1 MNTIGA
7 WLRNAGHRFSRAF
20 RRFMTGRYGTDKLNS
35 LLLGLGL
42 GVCIISMFLPD
53 LQWKLVLSTFSYV
66 FFFLALF
73 RCFSRETYKRFEE
86 NRKFLLFLDRIKDRD
101 HKHFTCPRC
110 RQPVR
115 VPRGKGKIAITCPR
129 CKERFIRKS

>member
-1 MNTIGA
+1 MNKFRQ
-7 WLRNAGHRFSRAF
+7 WLQK
-20 RRFMTGRYGTDKLNS
+20 FMTGRYGSDKLNMVILGTGVILALIS
-35 LLLGLGL
+35 LFIPAPANLALPIIYYGLT
-42 GVCIISMFLPD
+42 V
-53 LQWKLVLSTFSYV
+53 W
-66 FFFLALF
+66 ALF
-73 RCFSRETYKRFEE
+73 RCFSRETDERFEE